1 MPIVV
6 LAVLAMAAV
15 AVFMVVA
22 LLGLVLRT
30 ALRLVLLPL
39 LLIKWLVV
47 GLVMLVVGPI
57 LFLVGMAAFL
67 ALAVGLAVPLLPL
80 LAVGALVWLLVR
92 GSRRPAVA

>member
-57 LFLVGMAAFL
+57 LFLVGVAAFL

-80 LAVGALVWLLVR
+80 LAIGALVWLLVR